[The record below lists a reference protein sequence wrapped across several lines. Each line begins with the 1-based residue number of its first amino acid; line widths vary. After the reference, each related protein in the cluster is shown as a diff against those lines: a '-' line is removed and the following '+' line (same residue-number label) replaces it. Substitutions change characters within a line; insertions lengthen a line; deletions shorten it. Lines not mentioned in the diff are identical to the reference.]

1 MAMRPGDVLPRHA
14 GTVIVGG
21 GAIGVSIARELALR
35 GVEVLLLER
44 NRDLS
49 SGASA
54 GTAGLICPSH
64 AETIASPQA
73 LRDGIRW
80 MFDATGPFALRPD
93 PRLTPWL
100 TRFAV
105 SALAPGRALRA
116 TALLRELSTRAL
128 ALHVEL
134 ARTVPTGLV
143 QRGILNV
150 YTSERD
156 LEHGIAHA
164 AELRADGVAMEQ
176 LDGDGVR
183 ELEPTVRPVAG
194 GIFAPDDAHLD
205 SDQYTRSV
213 AEAARS
219 AGAQILTGVDVIAAD
234 ESSSA
239 LELTTTVGPLTAER
253 LVLAG
258 GAWSAR
264 LARQLGVNLPLAA
277 AKGYHVEVEG
287 GSAPSRPVYLHG
299 TRVAATPLPG
309 RLRFAGT
316 LELGSDP
323 QVVDRRRAEAALAA
337 GRAALAGLGDAR
349 VTGVWR
355 GLRPC
360 LPDGLPAI
368 GRTGASDRVLI
379 ATGHQMLG
387 ITLAPIT
394 AEVIGRLV
402 AEEEPGIDLAAVAPD
417 RFRSLRQLAGR
428 R

>member
-1 MAMRPGDVLPRHA
+1 MPRHA

-35 GVEVLLLER
+35 GVDVLLLER

-93 PRLTPWL
+93 PKLAPWL
-100 TRFAV
+100 ARFTA
-105 SALAPGRALRA
+105 SAITPGRAARSTAILRD
-116 TALLRELSTRAL
+116 LSARAL
-128 ALHVEL
+128 ALHVAL
-134 ARTVPTGLV
+134 AETVPTGLV

-150 YTSERD
+150 YASEHD
-156 LEHGIAHA
+156 LEHGLAHA
-164 AELRADGVAMEQ
+164 AEQRASGLAIDA
-176 LDGDGVR
+176 LDADAVR
-183 ELEPTVRPVAG
+183 ELEPTVRS
-194 GIFAPDDAHLD
+194 GIFGGTLARDEAHLD
-205 SDQYTRSV
+205 SDQYTRAV
-213 AEAARS
+213 ADAAR
-219 AGAQILTGVDVIAAD
+219 AAAAQIITGVDVIAAA
-234 ESSSA
+234 ESPSGI
-239 LELTTTVGPLTAER
+239 ELTTTVGPLSAER

-264 LARQLGVNLPLAA
+264 LAADLGIHLPLAA

-287 GSAPSRPVYLHG
+287 SVPPSRPVYLHG
-299 TRVAATPLPG
+299 TRVVATPLPG

-323 QVVDRRRAEAALAA
+323 EVVDRRRAESALAA
-337 GRAALAGLGDAR
+337 GRAALTGLDDAR
-349 VTGVWR
+349 VTSIWR

-368 GRTGASDRVLI
+368 GRTRASDRVLV

-402 AEEEPGIDLAAVAPD
+402 AGEEPGVDLGALTPD
-417 RFRSLRQLAGR
+417 RFRSVRQLVGR

>member
-1 MAMRPGDVLPRHA
+1 MAATLPRTA
-14 GTVIVGG
+14 ETVIVGG

-35 GVEVLLLER
+35 GIDVLLLER

-54 GTAGLICPSH
+54 GTAGLICASH
-64 AETIASPQA
+64 AETIANPQA

-100 TRFAV
+100 ARFTA
-105 SALAPGRALRA
+105 SAITPGRAARA
-116 TALLRELSTRAL
+116 TAILRDLSTSSL
-128 ALHVEL
+128 ALHVAL
-134 ARTVPTGLV
+134 AETVATGLV

-150 YTSERD
+150 YASERD
-156 LEHGIAHA
+156 LEHGRAHA
-164 AELRADGVAMEQ
+164 AEQRASGLAIDD
-176 LDGDGVR
+176 LDAAGVR
-183 ELEPTVRPVAG
+183 DLEPTVRDVCG
-194 GIFAPDDAHLD
+194 GTFARDDAHLD

-213 AEAARS
+213 ADAATS
-219 AGAQILTGVDVIAAD
+219 AGAKILTGIDVIAAD
-234 ESSSA
+234 ESPTA
-239 LELTTTVGPLTAER
+239 IELTTTAGPLSTQR

-264 LARQLGVNLPLAA
+264 LARDLGIHLPLAA

-287 GSAPSRPVYLHG
+287 GTAPSRPVYLHG
-299 TRVAATPLPG
+299 TRVVATPLPG

-323 QVVDRRRAEAALAA
+323 DVVDRRRAESALSA
-337 GRAALAGLGDAR
+337 GRAALSGLADAR
-349 VTGVWR
+349 VTHVWK

-368 GRTGASDRVLI
+368 GRTRASDRVLV

-387 ITLAPIT
+387 ITLAPLT
-394 AEVIGRLV
+394 AQVIGRLV
-402 AEEEPGIDLAAVAPD
+402 ADEDPGVDLTALTPD
-417 RFRSLRQLAGR
+417 RFPGLRRLAGR

>member
-1 MAMRPGDVLPRHA
+1 MRDDALPRHA
-14 GTVIVGG
+14 GTVVVGG
-21 GAIGVSIARELALR
+21 GAIGVSIARELALL
-35 GVEVLLLER
+35 GVDVLLLER

-73 LRDGIRW
+73 LLDGIRW

-93 PRLTPWL
+93 PKLTPWL
-100 TRFAV
+100 ARFTA
-105 SALAPGRALRA
+105 SAITPGRAARS
-116 TALLRELSTRAL
+116 TALLRELSSRSL
-128 ALHVEL
+128 ALHGAL
-134 ARTVPTGLV
+134 AQIVPTGLV

-150 YTSERD
+150 YGSERD
-156 LEHGIAHA
+156 LEHGLAHA
-164 AELRADGVAMEQ
+164 AEQRASGLAIDE
-176 LDGDGVR
+176 LDADGVR
-183 ELEPTVRPVAG
+183 ELEPTVRAVAG
-194 GIFAPDDAHLD
+194 GTLARDEAHLD
-205 SDQYTRSV
+205 SDRYTLAV
-213 AEAARS
+213 AEAAQA
-219 AGAQILTGVDVIAAD
+219 AGARILTGIGVIAAD
-234 ESSSA
+234 ESASA
-239 LELTTTVGPLTAER
+239 IELTTTAGPLSAER
-253 LVLAG
+253 VVIAG
-258 GAWSAR
+258 GASSAR
-264 LARQLGVNLPLAA
+264 LAKDLGIHLPLAA

-287 GSAPSRPVYLHG
+287 GIAPSRPVYLHG
-299 TRVAATPLPG
+299 TRVVATPLPG

-323 QVVDRRRAEAALAA
+323 EVVDRRRAESALAA
-337 GRAALAGLGDAR
+337 GRAALSGLDDAR
-349 VTGVWR
+349 VTSVWR

-368 GRTGASDRVLI
+368 GRTGASDRVLV

-402 AEEEPGIDLAAVAPD
+402 ADEEPGIDLAAVAPD

-428 R
+428 RR

>member
-1 MAMRPGDVLPRHA
+1 M
-14 GTVIVGG
+14 
-21 GAIGVSIARELALR
+21 
-35 GVEVLLLER
+35 LLLER

-80 MFDATGPFALRPD
+80 MFDVTGPFALRPD
-93 PRLTPWL
+93 PKLAPWL
-100 TRFAV
+100 ARFTA
-105 SALAPGRALRA
+105 SAIAPGRAARS

-134 ARTVPTGLV
+134 AKAVPTGLV
-143 QRGILNV
+143 QRGILNL
-150 YTSERD
+150 YASERD
-156 LEHGIAHA
+156 LEHGLAHA
-164 AELRADGVAMEQ
+164 AEQRADGLAIEQ

-183 ELEPTVRPVAG
+183 ELEPTVRAVAG
-194 GIFAPDDAHLD
+194 GTFAPDDAHLD

-213 AEAARS
+213 AEAARD

-234 ESSSA
+234 ESA
-239 LELTTTVGPLTAER
+239 TAIELTTTAGPLSAER

-264 LARQLGVNLPLAA
+264 LARDLGVHLPLAS

-287 GSAPSRPVYLHG
+287 ATAPTRPVYLHG
-299 TRVAATPLPG
+299 TRVVATPLPG

-323 QVVDRRRAEAALAA
+323 EVVDRRRAESALAA
-337 GRAALAGLGDAR
+337 GRAALGGLADAR
-349 VTGVWR
+349 VTSVWR

-368 GRTGASDRVLI
+368 GRTEASDRVLI

-394 AEVIGRLV
+394 AEVIGRL
-402 AEEEPGIDLAAVAPD
+402 AADEEPGIDLAAVAPD
-417 RFRSLRQLAGR
+417 RFRSLRQLAR
-428 R
+428 RR